1 MTNIT
6 QKILAAQKRAMAL
19 SPTIGGFPVL
29 AEVLRQSGIK
39 INRWSLP
46 SCQSIYQMEDG
57 AVVQQCTPL
66 INDTQEIPKFNCDQ
80 LIMAIRKDQQGQ
92 STFPEFLQSIWNAG
106 VIGYDV
112 DFLARNVNYYGV
124 NGESYLEEYPEVEI
138 KT

>member
-6 QKILAAQKRAMAL
+6 QKLLASQKQAMAL

-57 AVVQQCTPL
+57 AVVQQGTPL
-66 INDTQEIPKFNCDQ
+66 INDTQEI
-80 LIMAIRKDQQGQ
+80 MAIRTDQQGQ
-92 STFPEFLQSIWNAG
+92 STFPEFLQAIWNAG

-124 NGESYLEEYPEVEI
+124 NGESYLEEYPAVEI
-138 KT
+138 TK